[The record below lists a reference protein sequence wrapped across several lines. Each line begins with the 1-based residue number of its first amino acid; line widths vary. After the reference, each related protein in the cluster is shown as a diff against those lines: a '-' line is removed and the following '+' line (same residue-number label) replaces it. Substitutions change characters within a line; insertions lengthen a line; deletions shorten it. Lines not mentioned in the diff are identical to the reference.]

1 MSDKPLGVN
10 ETPVWIKP
18 LTSGPAEVCGSVRDD
33 LRRCQQLVEEATRV
47 INQTLPTLIGQC
59 SQADAAVL
67 SEIIRAMQFSDMVQ
81 QLLESSDGALSRVV
95 DFLAQA
101 RRTAPRQ
108 TEHRCCEDRMGSW
121 TDQLSAFK
129 TATCTL
135 VPGPVEQENLS
146 SGDIELF

>member
-1 MSDKPLGVN
+1 MVA
-10 ETPVWIKP
+10 ETTIDI
-18 LTSGPAEVCGSVRDD
+18 TSAMNRGSVGAALNTRD
-33 LRRCQQLVEEATRV
+33 V
-47 INQTLPTLIGQC
+47 TLPTLIGQC